1 MTFNIYYKEKC
12 GANMCDALDR
22 AENKGKREA
31 NLETATNL
39 IKNGIS
45 LDIIEAC
52 IPSLSKDEIQEIFN
66 SIEEK

>member
-1 MTFNIYYKEKC
+1 
-12 GANMCDALDR
+12 MCDVLDR

-45 LDIIEAC
+45 LEVIADC

-66 SIEEK
+66 SIDENRRPTPYE